1 MMSSNCK
8 IICELKNPC
17 ISDILIMMKSVLII
31 DDEKVFRDILSLN
44 LAKQGYKVESAA
56 NGQRAIEFLKLN
68 SVDLIILDLKMPQMD
83 GNQFLQSFKSDL
95 KLNIPYIILTN
106 VKDELLAK
114 SSEGTYLN
122 KTEVSL
128 QDIADVVRQI
138 IGEA

>member
-1 MMSSNCK
+1 
-8 IICELKNPC
+8 
-17 ISDILIMMKSVLII
+17 MKSVLVI
-31 DDEKVFRDILSLN
+31 DDEKIFRDILCLN

-68 SVDLIILDLKMPQMD
+68 TVDLIILDLKMPQMD
-83 GNQFLQSFKSDL
+83 GNQFLQSLKNDL
-95 KLNIPYIILTN
+95 RLSVPYVILTN

-114 SSEGTYLN
+114 STSGTYLN

-128 QDIADVVRQI
+128 QDIVDVVKQI

>member
-1 MMSSNCK
+1 
-8 IICELKNPC
+8 
-17 ISDILIMMKSVLII
+17 MKSVLII